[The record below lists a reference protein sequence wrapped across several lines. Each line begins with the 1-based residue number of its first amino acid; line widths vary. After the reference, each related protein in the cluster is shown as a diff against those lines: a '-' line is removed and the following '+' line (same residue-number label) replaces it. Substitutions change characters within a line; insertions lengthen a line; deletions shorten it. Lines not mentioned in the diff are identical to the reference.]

1 MMASMM
7 TLFFNDL
14 EQISTHDD
22 ASASNTERYAKFFR
36 SITEKGIY
44 LGPSQFE
51 AMFVSQAHTEDDIS
65 NFLEQNYK
73 TLQELK

>member
-1 MMASMM
+1 MM
-7 TLFFNDL
+7 TLFFN
-14 EQISTHDD
+14 EKEEIRSHDD
-22 ASASNTERYAKFFR
+22 ASASDTERYARFFR

-44 LGPSQFE
+44 LAPSQFE